1 MSLWCQVF
9 KQIKHV
15 LSPKNIGRRLLW
27 ISSSLHSALLY
38 SVLCR
43 PILWLYHLE
52 RTPVYHNLLHMALC
66 VRERTHD
73 GKTAHTSLSAISCQG
88 DQKPWCWS
96 PKQTKESLKWKDWL
110 IRSKQKVMVWIKR
123 SHRVW
128 AFYITGKISFGCHR
142 SDCCHGKHG
151 RPSQRARFCGEIQWC
166 MKWQV

>member
-1 MSLWCQVF
+1 MSLWCQLF
-9 KQIKHV
+9 KQIKHMFWV
-15 LSPKNIGRRLLW
+15 LKTPEDGCSG
-27 ISSSLHSALLY
+27 SALLY

-73 GKTAHTSLSAISCQG
+73 GKTPHTSLSAISCQG

-110 IRSKQKVMVWIKR
+110 IRRKQKVMVWIKR

-128 AFYITGKISFGCHR
+128 ACHFTSQER
-142 SDCCHGKHG
+142 L
-151 RPSQRARFCGEIQWC
+151 PSVAIGVTAVTVNMADPHRARFCGEIQWC